1 MNIWQDFK
9 NNNQKEIDKW
19 LHYFPVYERHFSDW
33 RNKTLVFWEIGV
45 QSGGSLQMWQ
55 RFFGPS
61 AIIIGIDIDPEC
73 AKHSEDN
80 IVVRIGNQTDK
91 AFLQSIVDDFGPPD
105 IILDDGSHVMSDI
118 LETFMYMYP
127 LLSKNGV
134 YMVEDLHTAY
144 DERFGGNMNDPNT
157 FINVSKSIIDD
168 LNAEHT
174 YGKIEPNFMT
184 RFTLGIHFYD
194 SVVVYQRGI
203 IPIRKALRTGNADM

>member
-9 NNNQKEIDKW
+9 TNNKKEIDKW
-19 LHYFPVYERHFSDW
+19 LHYFPIYERHFSDW
-33 RNKTLVFWEIGV
+33 RNKALVFWEIGV

-55 RFFGPS
+55 RFFGPY
-61 AIIIGIDIDPEC
+61 AIIIGIDIDPDC

-80 IVVRIGNQTDK
+80 IVVRIGNQSDK
-91 AFLQSIVDDFGPPD
+91 AFLQSVVDDFGPPD

-118 LETFMYMYP
+118 LDTFMFMYP
-127 LLSKNGV
+127 LLSKNGI

-144 DERFGGNMNDPNT
+144 DSRFGGNMEDPNT

-168 LNAEHT
+168 LNADHSW
-174 YGKIEPNFMT
+174 GKLKPSFMT
-184 RFTLGIHFYD
+184 RFTTGIHFYD

-203 IPIRKALRTGNADM
+203 VPVKKAQRTGNPDM